1 MSKTD
6 LRLSTNTDSQ
16 GGQPVC
22 IVIVQAGKTVATCY
36 NTTPESEAQLAEI
49 VRRHNCYEPITKACA
64 GVMYWAERV
73 NQLHHAGNPILDSTW
88 SELFAACNNARAAL
102 ASAKAKP

>member
-49 VRRHNCYEPITKACA
+49 VRRHNAYEELVEVIEGLFRECEMVHRHWGEGCNSKQADEAKAQA
-64 GVMYWAERV
+64 KAV
-73 NQLHHAGNPILDSTW
+73 
-88 SELFAACNNARAAL
+88 L